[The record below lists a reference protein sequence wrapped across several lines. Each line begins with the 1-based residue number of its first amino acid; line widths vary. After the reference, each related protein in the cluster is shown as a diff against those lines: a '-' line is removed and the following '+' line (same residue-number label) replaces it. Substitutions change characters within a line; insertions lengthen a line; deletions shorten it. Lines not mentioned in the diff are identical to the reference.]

1 MGKKILVF
9 LLLACFPII
18 ILAEEAQGSNIR
30 CLSIKKQMAI
40 LEEQNEKFCSSSMSQ
55 PVSSSLQSDEK
66 KEIPL
71 GRTPDIQIS
80 NPELKELSRA
90 DFAASLRD
98 AYYKLIDNL
107 IAILTH

>member
-1 MGKKILVF
+1 

-18 ILAEEAQGSNIR
+18 ILAEEAQDSNIR

-40 LEEQNEKFCSSSMSQ
+40 LEEQNGKFCSSTMLQ
-55 PVSSSLQSDEK
+55 PSSPPFRSDEK

-71 GRTPDIQIS
+71 EKTPDVHIS
-80 NPELKELSRA
+80 NPESTGLNSA

-107 IAILTH
+107 IAILTR